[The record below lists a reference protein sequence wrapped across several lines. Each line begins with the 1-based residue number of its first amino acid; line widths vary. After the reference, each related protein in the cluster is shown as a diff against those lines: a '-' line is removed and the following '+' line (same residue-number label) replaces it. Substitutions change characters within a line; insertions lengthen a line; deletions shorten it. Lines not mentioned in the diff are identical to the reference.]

1 MFNVQRSSKSAAY
14 FWNFVNMRTQPTFSI
29 SSKSKCNCKFSYDN
43 SHFEMRFYFNEFCQN
58 WVFIQLVKF
67 ILWMS
72 LIQPKNFRTW
82 RDSNLE
88 TETFNQTFHLLRC
101 LTMGNLSKSKKF
113 LQKQFYVQFV
123 IGWLFKKKI
132 FTTLMIFEIFK
143 TFYNLPYLAWF
154 VKLTLFVFKFSLGW

>member
-1 MFNVQRSSKSAAY
+1 
-14 FWNFVNMRTQPTFSI
+14 
-29 SSKSKCNCKFSYDN
+29 
-43 SHFEMRFYFNEFCQN
+43 
-58 WVFIQLVKF
+58 
-67 ILWMS
+67 MS

-123 IGWLFKKKI
+123 IG
-132 FTTLMIFEIFK
+132 
-143 TFYNLPYLAWF
+143 
-154 VKLTLFVFKFSLGW
+154 